1 MDKTISINVGGRN
14 FVISEDG
21 YNILNTYLSNLK
33 EYFRSISSE
42 NYQEIVDDFE
52 MRIGEL
58 FSEMTGESVDKVI
71 TRSQVARVIEQ
82 LGNVN
87 DFSENGEKNENAD
100 NKRVD
105 NSTDCDSVKQKPSKR
120 LYRDTNNALLGGV
133 LAGLAAYMGIDK
145 SWFRLAIVILIF
157 IPYVN
162 FPFLFVYIVMW
173 LIVPPARTVIE
184 QMRMRGEDLS
194 ADSIARNVM
203 SDGSNETVSNVART
217 IFKALFFILMIPIV
231 ICVIAFILVSI
242 GMIVMGLTPMMLFF
256 DMMDIPEEMFWGFPL
271 VLLSIIFILIVIFL
285 LIRVIYKRN
294 MMGVVY
300 VLLGLFIILGGC
312 MLYIK
317 SRMSSGEA
325 PVILHGVVK
334 SHPNAIDK
342 TGTMTVMG
350 RDTVLFT
357 LSASEG
363 YEQSRTYSIEDKM
376 PEIESLI
383 GGKVTD
389 IYMQYAVE
397 VDPREN
403 VLEYALIY
411 EPWQMTD
418 GWFGYLGAI
427 DWYSPD
433 AKACIKPNLNGTFEL
448 VGCKPDSRPENP
460 MITFKYANKLTR
472 KCVEIDF
479 FVEII

>member
-1 MDKTISINVGGRN
+1 MDKTISINIGGCN

-21 YNILNTYLSNLK
+21 YNILHTYLSNLK
-33 EYFRSISSE
+33 EYFKSISSE

-52 MRIGEL
+52 IRIGEL
-58 FSEMTGESVDKVI
+58 FSEMTGESVDKII
-71 TRSQVARVIEQ
+71 TRSQVASVIEQ
-82 LGNVN
+82 LGNVDDLSDN
-87 DFSENGEKNENAD
+87 REENGNAD
-100 NKRVD
+100 NKRED
-105 NSTDCDSVKQKPSKR
+105 NSTDCDCVKQKPSRR

-145 SWFRLAIVILIF
+145 SWLRLAIVVLIF

-184 QMRMRGEDLS
+184 QMRMRGENLS

-231 ICVIAFILVSI
+231 ICVISFICISI

-256 DMMDIPEEMFWGFPL
+256 DMMDIPEEVFWGFPL

-285 LIRVIYKRN
+285 LIRVIYKRS

-312 MLYIK
+312 MLYLK
-317 SRMSSGEA
+317 SKMSRGEA
-325 PVILHGVVK
+325 PMIVHGVVK

-342 TGTMTVMG
+342 TADMIVLG
-350 RDTVLFT
+350 RDTVAFT

-363 YEQSRTYSIEDKM
+363 YEQSRTYSIKDKM
-376 PEIESLI
+376 PKIESLI
-383 GGKVTD
+383 GGNVTD

-403 VLEYALIY
+403 VIENALIY
-411 EPWQMTD
+411 EPWQITD
-418 GWFGYLGAI
+418 GWFGYLGAVS
-427 DWYSPD
+427 WRSSD
-433 AKACIKPNLNGTFEL
+433 AIACIKPNLNGTFEF
-448 VGCKPDSRPENP
+448 VGCKPDSQPENP
-460 MITFKYANKLTR
+460 MITLRYANKFTH

-479 FVEII
+479 FVDII